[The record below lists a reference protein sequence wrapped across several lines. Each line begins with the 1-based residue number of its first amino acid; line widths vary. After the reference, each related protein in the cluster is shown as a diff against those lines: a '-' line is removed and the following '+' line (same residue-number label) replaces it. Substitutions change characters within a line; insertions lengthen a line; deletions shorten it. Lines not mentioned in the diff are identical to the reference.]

1 MDQTVF
7 FARSAV
13 MLTVSIVL
21 YVLAEVNEKTY
32 AYLMWTFTAAAFIRN
47 TEKVEPVKA
56 PLLGQRLRQLK
67 LPWEH
72 H

>member
-1 MDQTVF
+1 MDRAIF
-7 FARSAV
+7 FARSAA

-21 YVLAEVNEKTY
+21 YLLAEVNEKTY
-32 AYLMWTFTAAAFIRN
+32 AYLMWTFTAAAFVQN

-56 PLLGQRLRQLK
+56 PLLLQRLHQLK

-72 H
+72 R